1 MSLLSDIKL
10 LLSRYLKNHVLVI
23 AGAYILWKFINYQKN
38 KNKKEFLSERII
50 VYEKD
55 IIFDKKLNKYILIKN
70 NRVFSSDKKED
81 LINLTR

>member
-10 LLSRYLKNHVLVI
+10 LLSRYLKNPVLVI